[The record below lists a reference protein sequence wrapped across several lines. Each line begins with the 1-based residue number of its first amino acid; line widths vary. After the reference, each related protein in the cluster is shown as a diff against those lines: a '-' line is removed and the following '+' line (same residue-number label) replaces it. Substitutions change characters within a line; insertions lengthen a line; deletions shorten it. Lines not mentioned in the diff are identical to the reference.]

1 MHEEEGKTGAT
12 PDAVLRKVAWR
23 LIPFIMLLYFV
34 AYLDR
39 VNVGFAALT
48 MNADLGFTAT
58 VFGTGAGIFFLGYVL
73 FEVPSNIALEKFGA
87 RRWIARIMFTWGI
100 ISCAMAFVQGEVSF
114 YIARFMLGAA
124 EAGFFPGM
132 ILYLTYWFPASQ
144 RARIIGTF
152 FIAVPFSNV
161 IGAPLSTAL
170 MGIEGVGLRGWQWMF
185 LLEGAPAILLAFVV
199 LRYLT
204 DRPGDAH
211 WLSAEEKGVLIKAL
225 EAEQPSAVAP
235 VARTLKQGLL
245 NPRIW
250 LFGAIYFGITVG
262 IYGLGF
268 WLPQILQGFGNLSRG
283 EIGLIAAIPYAVAS
297 AVMFF
302 WSRHSDRTRE
312 RVWHVAMPAFM
323 AGVGFVVAALLL
335 STPLLAF
342 VGLILAAS
350 GVFAVV
356 PAFWTLPLSVLGG
369 AAAAGGIA
377 LVNSIGNLGGYLGPF
392 IVGYFRDAS
401 QSYAT
406 GLLAMAGFITMTG
419 LLALVAGRLQAKAVT
434 AP

>member
-1 MHEEEGKTGAT
+1 
-12 PDAVLRKVAWR
+12 
-23 LIPFIMLLYFV
+23 
-34 AYLDR
+34 
-39 VNVGFAALT
+39 
-48 MNADLGFTAT
+48 
-58 VFGTGAGIFFLGYVL
+58 
-73 FEVPSNIALEKFGA
+73 
-87 RRWIARIMFTWGI
+87 
-100 ISCAMAFVQGEVSF
+100 
-114 YIARFMLGAA
+114 LGAA

-161 IGAPLSTAL
+161 IGAPLSTTL
-170 MGIEGVGLRGWQWMF
+170 MGIEGLGLHGWQWMF
-185 LLEGAPAILLAFVV
+185 LLEGAPAIILAFVV
-199 LRYLT
+199 LGYLT
-204 DRPGDAH
+204 DRPSEARWLTDA
-211 WLSAEEKGVLIKAL
+211 EKKVLTTAL
-225 EAEQPSAVAP
+225 AADQPPGHAP
-235 VARTLKQGLL
+235 LARTLKQGLL
-245 NPRIW
+245 NPHIW

-283 EIGLIAAIPYAVAS
+283 EIGLIAAVPYAIAS
-297 AVMFF
+297 ATMFL

-312 RVWHVAMPAFM
+312 RVWHVAIPAFA
-323 AGVGFVVAALLL
+323 AGAGFIAAALLL

-342 VGLILAAS
+342 VGLVFAAS

-356 PAFWTLPLSVLGG
+356 PAFWTMPLSVLGG

-377 LVNSIGNLGGYLGPF
+377 LVNSIGNLGGYLGPS

-406 GLLAMAGFITMTG
+406 GLLAMGGFIIMTG
-419 LLALVAGRLQAKAVT
+419 LLALFAGRLQARL
-434 AP
+434 

>member
-1 MHEEEGKTGAT
+1 MREEEGQTGAT
-12 PDAVLRKVAWR
+12 PDAVLRKVTWR
-23 LIPFIMLLYFV
+23 LIPFMMLLYFV

-39 VNVGFAALT
+39 VNIGFAALT

-87 RRWIARIMFTWGI
+87 RRWIARIMFTWGV
-100 ISCAMAFVQGEVSF
+100 ISCGMAFIGGEVSF

-161 IGAPLSTAL
+161 IGAPLSTTL
-170 MGIEGVGLRGWQWMF
+170 MGIEGLGLHGWQWMF

-199 LRYLT
+199 LGYLT
-204 DRPGDAH
+204 DRPADAR
-211 WLSAEEKGVLIKAL
+211 WLT
-225 EAEQPSAVAP
+225 EAEKKVLNAALAADQRPSHAP

-245 NPRIW
+245 NPHIW

-268 WLPQILQGFGNLSRG
+268 WLPQILQSFGDLSRG
-283 EIGLIAAIPYAVAS
+283 EIGLMAAVPYAIAS
-297 AVMFF
+297 AVMFL
-302 WSRHSDRTRE
+302 WSRHSDKTRE
-312 RVWHVAMPAFM
+312 RVWHVAIPAFA
-323 AGVGFVVAALLL
+323 AGAGFIASALLL

-342 VGLILAAS
+342 VGLIVAAS

-356 PAFWTLPLSVLGG
+356 PAFWTMPLSVLGG

-401 QSYAT
+401 QSYTT
-406 GLLAMAGFITMTG
+406 GLLAMGGFIIMTG
-419 LLALVAGRLQAKAVT
+419 LLALFAGRLQARS
-434 AP
+434 